1 MTKLESISHTPLFI
15 GKFDSIEE
23 AKLYYYNSELSE
35 TCIFICGIV
44 EYIINYNEDKSEILI
59 TYVGNR
65 YMMQVSIINEII
77 LNAIKHGADF
87 GGLLAYNSNEQGL
100 IDAMKKYLDTDYEL
114 RKTYE
119 IKSKVKVKDNE
130 GYIWSVPQFIL
141 KEEFKK

>member
-44 EYIINYNEDKSEILI
+44 EYIINYNEDKSKILI

-77 LNAIKHGADF
+77 LNAVIAIGADF
-87 GGLLAYNSNEQGL
+87 CGSYQSNTQGL

-114 RKTYE
+114 RKIYE
-119 IKSKVKVKDNE
+119 IKSEEVKDNE
-130 GYIWSVPQFIL
+130 GYIWIIPQFIL
-141 KEEFKK
+141 KEEFKQ

>member
-1 MTKLESISHTPLFI
+1 MTKLESISSPPLFI

-23 AKLYYYNSELSE
+23 AKLYYYNSELSDPG
-35 TCIFICGIV
+35 IFICGIV

-77 LNAIKHGADF
+77 LNAVIAIGADF
-87 GGLLAYNSNEQGL
+87 CGSCQSNTQGL

-141 KEEFKK
+141 KEEFKQ